1 MAPRSK
7 RITQLTDWA
16 QSDAV
21 GIQIS
26 RTIRLDESPDAGI
39 GWRMASAPSSSDD
52 GGGGGASANKSSS
65 LLITVPSATALTV
78 ECPGPGP
85 NDRTVRV
92 DAKHWPWYVQMAVY
106 LSTLQERGHT
116 SGSTSSTSNKERLDY
131 RPWLEALPSSF
142 DTPIHWSTLEELQ
155 YPPMARLVA
164 QQRAKWTQYY
174 TKVQELYPQMT
185 YDDFVYWCEMSRSR
199 GFSGS
204 YSGNAFSPNIYAFT
218 LLLVTAYVGLD
229 LGTLEQAANG
239 AGVVLAVSILK
250 GTVNV
255 VIVAVVLRVIPAIH
269 LSHTH
274 THTHRH
280 QHNDRHALDFVL
292 PKLFFKTKRYVICPM
307 IDMANHN
314 SSSSSGGA
322 NRASVAFEYFGDA
335 YSLAL
340 STATTTT
347 ITTDN
352 VVTARA
358 KQNDRSEEEE
368 EENELF
374 ISYGDRSNDQLL
386 QYYGFVEANNPH
398 EVYLLPPIRAW
409 DLVALEVA
417 GGRTVP
423 PGRLAALAPALQ
435 ALQQQQQAVVDD
447 EDEEGN
453 GTVMTGD
460 DDDDDDDD
468 DDGGGVDGVVVV
480 ARGQG
485 VDPSALQLLRALL
498 ATEDEW
504 IAAGR
509 SVGPFQKVVNG
520 ENEKCVQKVVAA
532 VLTRELQS
540 KPTTLEQ
547 DEQLLLLSQP
557 QEPAEQR
564 LAIRFRI
571 EKKKLLRE
579 TIAAIRTTHH

>member
-1 MAPRSK
+1 
-7 RITQLTDWA
+7 
-16 QSDAV
+16 
-21 GIQIS
+21 
-26 RTIRLDESPDAGI
+26 
-39 GWRMASAPSSSDD
+39 
-52 GGGGGASANKSSS
+52 
-65 LLITVPSATALTV
+65 
-78 ECPGPGP
+78 
-85 NDRTVRV
+85 
-92 DAKHWPWYVQMAVY
+92 MAVY
-106 LSTLQERGHT
+106 LSTLQERSQT
-116 SGSTSSTSNKERLDY
+116 SGSSSSTSNKERLDY

-164 QQRAKWTQYY
+164 QQRSKWTQYY
-174 TKVQELYPQMT
+174 TKVRELYPQLT

-229 LGTLEQAANG
+229 LGTLEQAVNG

-255 VIVAVVLRVIPAIH
+255 VVVFPVVLRVIPAIH

-274 THTHRH
+274 THAQRH

-314 SSSSSGGA
+314 SSSSSGGT

-340 STATTTT
+340 TTTT
-347 ITTDN
+347 TSDDA
-352 VVTARA
+352 VTARA
-358 KQNDRSEEEE
+358 KQNDRSEEEAK
-368 EENELF
+368 NELF

-386 QYYGFVEANNPH
+386 QYYGFVDANNPH

-409 DLVALEVA
+409 DLAALEVA

-435 ALQQQQQAVVDD
+435 AQQQQQQQAVVDD
-447 EDEEGN
+447 EDEEDN

-460 DDDDDDDD
+460 DDDDI
-468 DDGGGVDGVVVV
+468 GGGVDGVVVV
-480 ARGQG
+480 TRGQG

-498 ATEDEW
+498 ATENEW

-509 SVGPFQKVVNG
+509 SVGPFQKVVNSD
-520 ENEKCVQKVVAA
+520 NEKCVQQVVAS
-532 VLTRELQS
+532 VLTREMG
-540 KPTTLEQ
+540 
-547 DEQLLLLSQP
+547 LLTAAYDTYGMASSAVRPFIVVGFYGKKYALWSLVGPDHGCFEFLSIPGSSVP
-557 QEPAEQR
+557 QNIFFAPYARESLSPAENPPTEEEDW
-564 LAIRFRI
+564 LAGKYVILHI
-571 EKKKLLRE
+571 GNGK
-579 TIAAIRTTHH
+579 